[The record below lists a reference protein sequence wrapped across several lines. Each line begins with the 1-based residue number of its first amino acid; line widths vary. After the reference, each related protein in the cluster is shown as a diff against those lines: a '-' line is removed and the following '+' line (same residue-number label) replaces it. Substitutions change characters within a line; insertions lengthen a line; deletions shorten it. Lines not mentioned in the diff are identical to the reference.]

1 MTNSKIQPFLM
12 FTGQAEEAMNL
23 YVSLF
28 ANAKV
33 LDIQRYGP
41 GQPGPEGSILKAH
54 FSIKDLTIMCTDSF
68 SKHDFTFTP
77 SISLF
82 VNCDSEEEI
91 DRLTSSLS
99 YQGKTFMPLGDYG
112 FSRKFS
118 WVGDRFGVTWQLN
131 LT

>member
-28 ANAKV
+28 GNARV

-41 GQPGPEGSILKAH
+41 GQSGAEGSIMKAV

-68 SKHDFTFTP
+68 VKHDFTLTP

-91 DRLTSSLS
+91 DRLATSLS
-99 YQGKTFMPLGDYG
+99 YEGRIYMPLGDYG
-112 FSRKFS
+112 FSRKFA

-131 LT
+131 LP